1 MRISSLFAST
11 AVLAITVGTALTS
24 AGCPSSDDKK
34 CSDYVPPATFD
45 PNTPVVSF
53 RNDVAPKVFNFSCT
67 FTSCHG
73 TQSGSSNGI
82 YLGGNGSDPAQVRA
96 GIVDQPAPELPSMA
110 FVKPGDP
117 RNSYLM
123 RKMDGSQCVL
133 NAQCKDGDCLD
144 SMPHNE
150 DTLDEDTRNIV
161 RRWIAQ
167 GAQDN

>member
-1 MRISSLFAST
+1 MRISSLFAS
-11 AVLAITVGTALTS
+11 AALLAITLGTALTS
-24 AGCPSSDDKK
+24 TGCPSSDDKK

-110 FVKPGDP
+110 FVKPGMSP
-117 RNSYLM
+117 RRRIRSHS
-123 RKMDGSQCVL
+123 RERVVSAFGER
-133 NAQCKDGDCLD
+133 
-144 SMPHNE
+144 SM
-150 DTLDEDTRNIV
+150 V
-161 RRWIAQ
+161 AVWFM
-167 GAQDN
+167 